1 MRVTVV
7 STKGGVG
14 KTTVAAN
21 LGGLLADFGFRVLLI
36 DADVQPTLSSYYPL
50 RSQAE
55 GGLFEL
61 VALRRTDQVVSAT
74 AIPDLDLVVS
84 NDAAGQLPNVL
95 LHAPDGRLRLK
106 YLLGT
111 FDTEYDFIL
120 LDTQGS
126 LSALQD
132 CAVLAADLLLAPLAP
147 ELLSAREF
155 SRGTLAMLDRLEPM
169 GRAGSPVP
177 PLVAVINRLDR
188 TRDARAIASTLREE
202 IFAKQESRIRLLQTA
217 IPNLVAYREAARL
230 GIPAHRHEPKRPAR
244 RTAPAARDTMIAL
257 ARELLP
263 DWRLDD
269 RLESRTTTTAER
281 SGTG

>member
-21 LGGLLADFGFRVLLI
+21 LGGLLADSGSRVLLI

-61 VALRRTDQVVSAT
+61 VALRRTDEVVSAT
-74 AIPDLDLVVS
+74 AIPNLDLVVS
-84 NDAAGQLPNVL
+84 NDPAGQLPNVL

-106 YLLGT
+106 YLLDT
-111 FDTEYDFIL
+111 FETEYDFIL

-177 PLVAVINRLDR
+177 PLDSL
-188 TRDARAIASTLREE
+188 S
-202 IFAKQESRIRLLQTA
+202 LQ
-217 IPNLVAYREAARL
+217 
-230 GIPAHRHEPKRPAR
+230 
-244 RTAPAARDTMIAL
+244 
-257 ARELLP
+257 
-263 DWRLDD
+263 
-269 RLESRTTTTAER
+269 
-281 SGTG
+281 